1 MNVVD
6 VQLSLDIRM
15 VHSVEFENASL
26 MIPYLDGNI
35 GDLICPCDELI
46 NYFDDGLDGMLSQA
60 VDTYCSDGKI
70 LIFLSVWDV
79 RTFLF
84 S

>member
-1 MNVVD
+1 M
-6 VQLSLDIRM
+6 
-15 VHSVEFENASL
+15 
-26 MIPYLDGNI
+26 

-46 NYFDDGLDGMLSQA
+46 NYLDDGLDGMLSQA
-60 VDTYCSDGKI
+60 VDRYCSDGKI